1 MKKQPEEILSHYTF
15 GKLPPQAVELEEAV
29 LGACLIETQAVI
41 KVIDIVTPESF
52 YFPQNQLI
60 FKAITNLYERNRK
73 IDILTVSE
81 NLKGSGHLEDVGG
94 MFYISQLTNK
104 IGSTA
109 NIEEHAQIVQQKF
122 IQRELI
128 RISSNCIQESYTDQE
143 DVFSLVD
150 YVQAQLIELS
160 KSGVKQQIQHL
171 SSIVTESRKQ
181 INRLSASP
189 DAIIGIST
197 GIKCLDKVIS
207 GLEDETVITL
217 AARPGMGKS
226 ALAVSIIKNV
236 GIEQKIPC
244 ALFSIEMPSIQQE
257 QRLKANVS
265 DIPYS
270 RLRSGKLH
278 QEDWEKLDRA
288 EKLMNES
295 PIYFDDSS
303 SLSAIELRSKITI
316 LVSEHDIKFIVI
328 DYLQLMS
335 GSGKKGQNREQ
346 EISEISRTVKRI
358 SKELGI
364 PILQLA
370 QLSRSVEQ
378 RGGNKTPLLSDL
390 RESGSI
396 EQDSDIVIF
405 IHRPEYYG
413 ITESE
418 NGLSTKGMADLIIA
432 KNRNGSIETIAT
444 KFEGEFMRFSD
455 IETYQPISLNLTNYS
470 EPTKN
475 NFPKGKE
482 SDFDEF

>member
-1 MKKQPEEILSHYTF
+1 MKKQPEELLSHYTF
-15 GKLPPQAVELEEAV
+15 SKLPPQAIELEEAV
-29 LGACLIETQAVI
+29 LGAILVESKSIMI
-41 KVIDIVTPESF
+41 VIDILTDQSF
-52 YFPQNQLI
+52 YTPQHQYI
-60 FKAITNLYERNRK
+60 YKAIINLYEKNRP

-94 MFYISQLTNK
+94 VYYISTLTNK
-104 IGSTA
+104 IASSA
-109 NIEEHAQIVQQKF
+109 NIEEHARIIQEKY

-128 RISSNCIQESYTDQE
+128 RISSNCIQEAYTDQE

-150 YVQAQLIELS
+150 YIQAQLIQLS

-171 SSIVTESRKQ
+171 SLIVKESRKQ
-181 INRLSASP
+181 INRLSSSP

-207 GLEDETVITL
+207 GLEDGTVITL

-226 ALAVSIIKNV
+226 ALAVSILKNV
-236 GIEQKIPC
+236 GIDQKIPC

-265 DIPYS
+265 GIPFS
-270 RLRSGKLH
+270 RLRAGKLH

-288 EKLMNES
+288 EKLMSES

-303 SLSAIELRSKITI
+303 SLSAIELRSKIT
-316 LVSEHDIKFIVI
+316 LMVSEHDIKFIVI

-346 EISEISRTVKRI
+346 EISEISKMVKRI
-358 SKELGI
+358 SKELDI

-370 QLSRSVEQ
+370 QLSRNVEQ

-396 EQDSDIVIF
+396 EQDSDIVMF
-405 IHRPEYYG
+405 IYRPEYYG
-413 ITESE
+413 LTQDEK
-418 NGLSTKGMADLIIA
+418 GFSTQGVADLIIA
-432 KNRNGSIETIAT
+432 KNRNGSVETITT
-444 KFEGEFMRFSD
+444 KFEGEYMRFSD
-455 IETYQPISLNLTNYS
+455 VETSYQFPLTES
-470 EPTKN
+470 TKTQ
-475 NFPKGKE
+475 FPKGSEK
-482 SDFDEF
+482 DFTDF

>member
-15 GKLPPQAVELEEAV
+15 GKLPPQAIELEEAV
-29 LGACLIETQAVI
+29 LGAILMESKSIMI
-41 KVIDIVTPESF
+41 VIDILTDQSF
-52 YFPQNQLI
+52 YTPQHQYI
-60 FKAITNLYERNRK
+60 YKAIINLYEKNRP

-94 MFYISQLTNK
+94 VYYISTLTNK
-104 IGSTA
+104 IASSA
-109 NIEEHAQIVQQKF
+109 NIEEHARIIQEKY

-128 RISSNCIQESYTDQE
+128 RISSNCIQEAYTDQE

-150 YVQAQLIELS
+150 YIQAQLIELS

-171 SSIVTESRKQ
+171 SSIVKESRKQ
-181 INRLSASP
+181 INRLSSSP

-207 GLEDETVITL
+207 GLEDGTVITL

-226 ALAVSIIKNV
+226 ALAVSILKNV
-236 GIEQKIPC
+236 GIDQKIPC

-265 DIPYS
+265 GIPFS
-270 RLRSGKLH
+270 RLRAGKLH

-288 EKLMNES
+288 EKLMSES

-303 SLSAIELRSKITI
+303 SLSAIELRSKIT
-316 LVSEHDIKFIVI
+316 LMVSEHDIKFIVI

-346 EISEISRTVKRI
+346 EISEISKMVKRI
-358 SKELGI
+358 SKELAI

-370 QLSRSVEQ
+370 QLSRNVEQ

-396 EQDSDIVIF
+396 EQDSDIVMF
-405 IHRPEYYG
+405 IYRPEYYG
-413 ITESE
+413 LTQDEQ
-418 NGLSTKGMADLIIA
+418 GFSTQGVADLIIA
-432 KNRNGSIETIAT
+432 KNRNGSVETITT
-444 KFEGEFMRFSD
+444 KFEGEYMRFSD
-455 IETYQPISLNLTNYS
+455 VETSYQFPLNET
-470 EPTKN
+470 TKTQM
-475 NFPKGKE
+475 PKGSEK
-482 SDFDEF
+482 DFTDF

>member
-1 MKKQPEEILSHYTF
+1 MKKQPEELLSHYTF
-15 GKLPPQAVELEEAV
+15 SKLPPQAIELEEAV
-29 LGACLIETQAVI
+29 LGAILVESKSIMI
-41 KVIDIVTPESF
+41 VIDILAEQSF
-52 YFPQNQLI
+52 YTPQHQYI
-60 FKAITNLYERNRK
+60 YKAIINLYEKNRP

-94 MFYISQLTNK
+94 VYYISTLTNK
-104 IGSTA
+104 IASSA
-109 NIEEHAQIVQQKF
+109 NIEEHARIIQEKY

-128 RISSNCIQESYTDQE
+128 RISSNCIQEAYTDQE

-150 YVQAQLIELS
+150 YIQAQLIELS

-171 SSIVTESRKQ
+171 SSIVKESRKQ
-181 INRLSASP
+181 INRLSSSP

-207 GLEDETVITL
+207 GLEDGTVITL

-226 ALAVSIIKNV
+226 ALAVSILKNV
-236 GIEQKIPC
+236 GIDQKIPC

-265 DIPYS
+265 GIPFS
-270 RLRSGKLH
+270 RLRAGKLH

-288 EKLMNES
+288 EKLMSSS

-303 SLSAIELRSKITI
+303 SLSAIELRSKIT
-316 LVSEHDIKFIVI
+316 LMVSEHDIKFIVI

-346 EISEISRTVKRI
+346 EISEISKMVKRI
-358 SKELGI
+358 SKELAI

-370 QLSRSVEQ
+370 QLSRNVEQ

-396 EQDSDIVIF
+396 EQDSDIVMF
-405 IHRPEYYG
+405 IYRPEYYG
-413 ITESE
+413 LTQDEQ
-418 NGLSTKGMADLIIA
+418 GFSTQGVADFIIA
-432 KNRNGSIETIAT
+432 KNRNGSVETITT
-444 KFEGEFMRFSD
+444 KFEGEYMRFSD
-455 IETYQPISLNLTNYS
+455 VETSYQFPLTES
-470 EPTKN
+470 TKTQM
-475 NFPKGKE
+475 PKGSEK
-482 SDFDEF
+482 DFTDF